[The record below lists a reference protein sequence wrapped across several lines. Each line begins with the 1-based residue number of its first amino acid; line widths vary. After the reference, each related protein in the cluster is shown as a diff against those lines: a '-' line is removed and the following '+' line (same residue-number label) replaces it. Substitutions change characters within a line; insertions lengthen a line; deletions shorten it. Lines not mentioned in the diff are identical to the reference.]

1 MTSNTPFSAGASKVI
16 CAHVSAG
23 ATDGTARF
31 INGITVSF
39 ASNSEPVGMS
49 QSRFAKLV
57 DLARTPDSEVRR
69 ELLREVTDLFFETSS
84 TRTTRES
91 ALFDEVLQM
100 VAAEMQDS
108 VLVELS
114 EAFANADDAPMGLM
128 RDLANHSFE
137 IAGPVLRNSKVLD
150 EQTLLQIVNYQ
161 SQNHIKAVAQREN
174 VSETLSDAIVK
185 FGDDT
190 ALDALMRNETA
201 VVSRT
206 SMETAVDRARRNS
219 MLHES
224 VVGRRDIP
232 LDLLNEMYFV
242 VEARLRD
249 QILDR
254 NASVDPATLDAALSK
269 ARARM
274 AKAAGA
280 MDAEAKAA
288 MAFIQSKKNSGEL
301 NARLLVSLY
310 REAKRTH
317 FLYGLAEITHLDN
330 DTVQGILERKD
341 IDGLA
346 MICRASNIERPLFV
360 TLAVLA
366 CGGEDAMERAEEFG
380 KLYNA
385 VPVEAAQRAMRFM
398 KVRKAA
404 A

>member
-1 MTSNTPFSAGASKVI
+1 M
-16 CAHVSAG
+16 
-23 ATDGTARF
+23 
-31 INGITVSF
+31 
-39 ASNSEPVGMS
+39 M
-49 QSRFAKLV
+49 QSRFAKLI
-57 DLARTPDSEVRR
+57 DLARTPDSDVRR
-69 ELLREVTDLFFETSS
+69 ELLREVTDLFFETSGS
-84 TRTTRES
+84 RNTRES

-114 EAFANADDAPMGLM
+114 EAFANADDAPVGLM

-137 IAGPVLRNSKVLD
+137 IAGPVLRNSKALD

-174 VSETLSDAIVK
+174 VSETISDAIVK
-185 FGDDT
+185 FGDDN
-190 ALDALMRNETA
+190 ALDALLRNETA
-201 VVSRT
+201 TVSRT
-206 SMETAVDRARRNS
+206 SMETAVDRARRNAF
-219 MLHES
+219 LHES

-254 NASVDPATLDAALSK
+254 NASVDPATLDNALSK

-274 AKAAGA
+274 AKAVGVA
-280 MDAEAKAA
+280 DAETKAA

-310 REAKRTH
+310 REAKQAH
-317 FLYGLAEITHLDN
+317 FLHGLAEITHLEHE
-330 DTVQGILERKD
+330 TVAGIIDRKD

-360 TLAVLA
+360 TLAVLT
-366 CGGEDAMERAEEFG
+366 CGGDEAMQRAEEFG
-380 KLYNA
+380 KLYND
-385 VPVEAAQRAMRFM
+385 VPVEAAQRALRFM

>member
-1 MTSNTPFSAGASKVI
+1 
-16 CAHVSAG
+16 
-23 ATDGTARF
+23 
-31 INGITVSF
+31 
-39 ASNSEPVGMS
+39 MS
-49 QSRFAKLV
+49 HSRFAKLI

-69 ELLREVTDLFFETSS
+69 DLLREVTDLFFETSGS
-84 TRTTRES
+84 RNERETV
-91 ALFDEVLQM
+91 LFDEVLQL
-100 VAAEMQDS
+100 VAAEMQDG
-108 VLVELS
+108 VLAELS
-114 EAFANADDAPMGLM
+114 EVFANADDAPVGLM

-137 IAGPVLRNSKVLD
+137 IAGPVLRNSKALD

-174 VSETLSDAIVK
+174 VSETLSDAVVK
-185 FGDDT
+185 FGDDH

-201 VVSRT
+201 TVSRT
-206 SMETAVDRARRNS
+206 SMEAAVDRARRNA
-219 MLHES
+219 MLHDS

-249 QILDR
+249 RILDR
-254 NASVDPATLDAALSK
+254 NASVDPETLDAALAK

-274 AKAAGA
+274 AKTVGA
-280 MDAEAKAA
+280 MDAEAKTA

-317 FLYGLAEITHLDN
+317 FLYGLAEITHLEHE
-330 DTVQGILERKD
+330 TVQGILERKD

-380 KLYNA
+380 KLYND
-385 VPVEAAQRAMRFM
+385 VPIEAAQRAMRFM

>member
-1 MTSNTPFSAGASKVI
+1 
-16 CAHVSAG
+16 
-23 ATDGTARF
+23 
-31 INGITVSF
+31 
-39 ASNSEPVGMS
+39 MS
-49 QSRFAKLV
+49 HSRFAKLI

-69 ELLREVTDLFFETSS
+69 DLLREVTDLFFETSGS
-84 TRTTRES
+84 RNDRES
-91 ALFDEVLQM
+91 ALFDEVLQL
-100 VAAEMQDS
+100 VAAEMQDG

-114 EAFANADDAPMGLM
+114 EAFANADDAPVGLM

-137 IAGPVLRNSKVLD
+137 IAGPILRNSKALD

-174 VSETLSDAIVK
+174 VSETLSDAVVK
-185 FGDDT
+185 FGDDH

-201 VVSRT
+201 IVSRT
-206 SMETAVDRARRNS
+206 SMETAVDRARRNA
-219 MLHES
+219 MLHDS

-249 QILDR
+249 RILDR

-274 AKAAGA
+274 SKTVGA
-280 MDAEAKAA
+280 MDTEAKNA
-288 MAFIQSKKNSGEL
+288 MAFIQSKKTSGEL

-317 FLYGLAEITHLDN
+317 FLYGLAEITHLEHE
-330 DTVQGILERKD
+330 TVQGILERKD

-366 CGGEDAMERAEEFG
+366 CGGEDAMERAEDFG
-380 KLYNA
+380 KLYND
-385 VPVEAAQRAMRFM
+385 VPIEAAQRAMRFM

>member
-1 MTSNTPFSAGASKVI
+1 
-16 CAHVSAG
+16 
-23 ATDGTARF
+23 
-31 INGITVSF
+31 
-39 ASNSEPVGMS
+39 MS

-69 ELLREVTDLFFETSS
+69 ELLREVTDLFFETAS

-114 EAFANADDAPMGLM
+114 EAFANADNAPMGLM

-185 FGDDT
+185 FGDDS

-206 SMETAVDRARRNS
+206 SMETAVDRARRNT

-288 MAFIQSKKNSGEL
+288 MAFIQSKKTSGEL

-330 DTVQGILERKD
+330 ETVQGILERKD

-385 VPVEAAQRAMRFM
+385 VPIEAAQRAMRFM